1 MFKKEKI
8 TQKDRAYIISGEIK
22 VIVYVLYQETIGVI
36 FQLKAARVH
45 YIHLK
50 KNMALGEQ

>member
-8 TQKDRAYIISGEIK
+8 TQKDRAYIIPGEIK
-22 VIVYVLYQETIGVI
+22 VIVSVLYQEAIGVI
-36 FQLKAARVH
+36 YQLKAAPVH